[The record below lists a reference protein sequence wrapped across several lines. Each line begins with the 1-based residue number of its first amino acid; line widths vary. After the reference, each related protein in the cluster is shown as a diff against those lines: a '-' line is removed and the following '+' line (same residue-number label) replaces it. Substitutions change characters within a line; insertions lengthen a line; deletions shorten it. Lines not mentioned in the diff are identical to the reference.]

1 MSPSNNDPNRAHRKR
16 LRRAIL
22 TANGAGAVS
31 GAITQAICSD
41 PTIALLVGTFV
52 SGTVADGLLQVAVA
66 HDEPDTDTD
75 VDVDGEAE
83 VADVHGALGRETER
97 DVRDGGQLDLE
108 LDDRDADGRD
118 GDARELRAGDA
129 AHGHRRHRGAAG
141 NGYARCAEGEGHQPG
156 ARQPYIPARR
166 QPETA
171 PQNPRHRHLHRG
183 GQRFVRRL
191 QERAG
196 GQQADKPRDAF

>member
-66 HDEPDTDTD
+66 HDERDT
-75 VDVDGEAE
+75 DVDGEAE
-83 VADVHGALGRETER
+83 LADDHGAPGREAEGE
-97 DVRDGGQLDLE
+97 VRDDGRLDLE
-108 LDDRDADGRD
+108 LDGRNADGRD
-118 GDARELRAGDA
+118 GDAHELRTRDA
-129 AHGHRRHRGAAG
+129 AHGHRRHRGTAG
-141 NGYARCAEGEGHQPG
+141 HGYARCAEGEEHQPG
-156 ARQPYIPARR
+156 ARQPYTPARR

-191 QERAG
+191 QKRAG
-196 GQQADKPRDAF
+196 GQQADKPRDAS